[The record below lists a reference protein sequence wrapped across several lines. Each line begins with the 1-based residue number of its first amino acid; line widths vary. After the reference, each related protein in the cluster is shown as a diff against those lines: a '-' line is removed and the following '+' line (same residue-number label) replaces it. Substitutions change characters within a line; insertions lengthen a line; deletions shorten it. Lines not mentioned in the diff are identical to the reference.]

1 VKKVNKEPSL
11 SEHKTVAESMHPTA
25 IRSLRNGVPLLPT
38 RPGAAR
44 VTAEQV
50 RQLEE
55 ELR

>member
-1 VKKVNKEPSL
+1 VKKVNQEPSL
-11 SEHKTVAESMHPTA
+11 SEHKSVAESMHPTA
-25 IRSLRNGVPLLPT
+25 VGSLRHGVPLLPV

-44 VTAEQV
+44 VTSEQV